1 MFRYN
6 PKNPKQRKYLEDY
19 NRMHAFW
26 REYNKHSDNPEL
38 QKKLMDDY
46 LKQGGILEMAY
57 I

>member
-1 MFRYN
+1 MFIYN
-6 PKNPKQRKYLEDY
+6 PKDPEQRKYLEDY

-26 REYNKHSDNPEL
+26 KEYNKHSDNPEL

-46 LKQGGILEMAY
+46 LKQGGILDMAY